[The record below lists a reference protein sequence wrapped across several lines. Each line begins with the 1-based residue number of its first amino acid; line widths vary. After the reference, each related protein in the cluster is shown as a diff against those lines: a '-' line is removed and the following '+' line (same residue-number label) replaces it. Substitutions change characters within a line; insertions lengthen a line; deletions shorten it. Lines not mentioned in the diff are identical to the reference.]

1 MEYDEDV
8 LSFQGKQ
15 KTAVETF
22 EKREQTLKGLEDALR
37 QKDEELNGEK
47 GILQQL
53 KVELEEREAAI
64 AVREEQSTLLS
75 AFAQIENADQTLKR
89 LEDIF
94 SCSLACPY
102 SLASP
107 GCGHSFCAMCILQW
121 FFSGLHR
128 GCGGWHEDPMCPLCR
143 AVLPVPGN
151 IESCPFTPNRL
162 ADEIIQQYLNE
173 LASVPALPDEDG
185 SIIDQNTSK
194 GKGKGKSLPEY
205 EIVPWREGG
214 SARRDWLERERAGR
228 LKMEYL
234 TSNWVTLFKYQFIEF
249 KDSIGA

>member
-15 KTAVETF
+15 KTALETF

-64 AVREEQSTLLS
+64 AVREEQLTLLS
-75 AFAQIENADQTLKR
+75 AFAQIEDANQTLKR
-89 LEDIF
+89 LEDIY
-94 SCSLACPY
+94 SCSL
-102 SLASP
+102 
-107 GCGHSFCAMCILQW
+107 
-121 FFSGLHR
+121 
-128 GCGGWHEDPMCPLCR
+128 
-143 AVLPVPGN
+143 
-151 IESCPFTPNRL
+151 L

-185 SIIDQNTSK
+185 STIDQNTSK
-194 GKGKGKSLPEY
+194 GKGKGKSLPED
-205 EIVPWREGG
+205 EVMSWREGG
-214 SARRDWLERERAGR
+214 SARRDWLERE
-228 LKMEYL
+228 
-234 TSNWVTLFKYQFIEF
+234 
-249 KDSIGA
+249 